1 MKFLVNN
8 DVSTQGPRGRVLLTG
23 ASGLVGRALA
33 QRLRADGREVIE
45 LAHRPRP
52 GALTWQPEQGQFP
65 AEALEGVEAV
75 VHLAGENIGQRWST
89 EIKRRIRDSRLLPT
103 QLLAGRMA
111 ALPVAQR
118 PKVFVCA
125 SAIGF
130 YGVQRPDL
138 VDETATSGKGFLA
151 EVTREWEAATGA
163 ASAAGVRTVCARM
176 GVVLGS
182 EGGALKELVSIFR
195 KGLGGHAGPGTQR
208 ISWIA
213 LSDLVEIFLFLLER
227 HDLAGPVNAV
237 APVACPNREL
247 AETLGRIL
255 EKSSKTHA
263 PAFALK
269 LLLGEMAGETILSD
283 LAVIPRR
290 LQEAGFVWHFA
301 GLEAALRHELARE
314 SRG

>member
-1 MKFLVNN
+1 
-8 DVSTQGPRGRVLLTG
+8 
-23 ASGLVGRALA
+23 LVGCALA

-52 GALTWQPEQGQFP
+52 GALSWQPEQGQLP
-65 AEALEGVEAV
+65 AEAMEGVEAI

-89 EIKRRIRDSRLLPT
+89 EIKRRIRDSRLLST
-103 QLLAGRMA
+103 RLLAGHLA
-111 ALPVAQR
+111 ALPTAQR
-118 PKVFVCA
+118 PKVFICA

-130 YGVQRPDL
+130 YGVQRPEP
-138 VDETATSGKGFLA
+138 VDESAAPGKGFLA

-163 ASAAGVRTVCARM
+163 AAAAGVRTVSARL

-182 EGGALKELVSIFR
+182 DGGALKELGSIFR
-195 KGLGGHAGPGTQR
+195 KGLGGPAGPGTQR
-208 ISWIA
+208 MSWIA
-213 LSDLVEIFLFLLER
+213 LSDLVEIFLFLLNR
-227 HDLAGPVNAV
+227 DDMAGPVNAV
-237 APVACPNREL
+237 APTVCTNREL

-290 LQEAGFVWHFA
+290 LQEAGFVWRFA

-314 SRG
+314 SKG